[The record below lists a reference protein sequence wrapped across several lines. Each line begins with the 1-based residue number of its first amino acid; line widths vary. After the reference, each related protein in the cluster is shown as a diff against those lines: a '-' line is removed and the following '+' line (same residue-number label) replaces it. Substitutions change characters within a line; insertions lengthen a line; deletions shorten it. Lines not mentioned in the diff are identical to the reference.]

1 MTLHVFT
8 WTPRSALLLAASVVT
23 GSWAFLAAL
32 VAGIAHLFG
41 AEAVAA
47 SAGSMATVLLAAV
60 AGLLV
65 LAALLGC
72 VLERPVLVKRS
83 PARSTVSYSR
93 PVV

>member
-8 WTPRSALLLAASVVT
+8 WTPRSALPLAASVVT
-23 GSWAFLAAL
+23 GSWAVLAAL

-41 AEAVAA
+41 AEALAA
-47 SAGSMATVLLAAV
+47 SAGSLATAFLAVV

-65 LAALLGC
+65 IAAFLGC

-83 PARSTVSYSR
+83 PARSAVPYSR
-93 PVV
+93 PVA